1 MNIKECVDFINFW
14 IRKERGAFYTIE
26 ESVEVIDRG
35 QIAYYNDIIPKYA
48 TSQIIKDCLSPFR
61 VKYEF
66 IQGDTANG
74 VINIPLFNVSTRFR
88 ADFNL
93 GVYNMYFTTG
103 IGNYLSVG
111 DDILVLGATAVNTG
125 TFTVQNIFDAYHI
138 EVLQYVETTT
148 SYVSANIINVNYTGQ
163 TNYLDLL
170 SSTIYYPDN
179 GQTHYYPVKMSN
191 EDELANRLNS
201 QIDPVNITSPVGEVI
216 SLGQI
221 QLYPQSNLYDGNVVY
236 MRRPLK
242 PVYAY
247 NVIGGRTIEYDAAN
261 STELEWRESD
271 ITMVLLKGLSSIGI
285 NLSDQEVSSF
295 AQVKSQENYQGV
307 NHL

>member
-26 ESVEVIDRG
+26 ESIEVIDRG

-48 TSQIIKDCLSPFR
+48 TSQIVKDCLSPFR
-61 VKYEF
+61 VKYDFAQSETPS
-66 IQGDTANG
+66 GL
-74 VINIPLFNVSTRFR
+74 INIPLFNISTRFR
-88 ADFNL
+88 ADSVGSVNNLYFN
-93 GVYNMYFTTG
+93 NG
-103 IGNYLSVG
+103 IANYLSVG
-111 DDILVLGATAVNTG
+111 DVIFITSSTVVNSG
-125 TFTVQNIFDAYHI
+125 SFTVDVIVDAYHI
-138 EVLQYVETTT
+138 EVVEYVETTT
-148 SYVSANIINVNYTGQ
+148 TYVNANIVNTSYVGQ
-163 TNYLDLL
+163 TNFLDLL

-179 GQTHYYPVKMSN
+179 GGTHYYPVKMSN
-191 EDELANRLNS
+191 EDEIANRLNS
-201 QIDPVNITSPVGEVI
+201 QIDPVDVTAPVGEII
-216 SLGQI
+216 SVGQI
-221 QLYPQSNLYDGNVVY
+221 QLYPKVNTYDGNVVY

-247 NVIGGRTIEYDAAN
+247 SVVGGRVIQYDSVN

-285 NLSDQEVSSF
+285 NLSDQEVASF
-295 AQVKSQENYQGV
+295 AEVKSQENYQGV